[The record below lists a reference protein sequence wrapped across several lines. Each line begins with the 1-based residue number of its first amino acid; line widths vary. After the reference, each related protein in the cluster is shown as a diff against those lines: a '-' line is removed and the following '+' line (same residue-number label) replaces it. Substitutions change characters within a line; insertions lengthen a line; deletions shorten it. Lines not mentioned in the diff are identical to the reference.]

1 MTHDTIVAEFIRPV
15 LADIGLEGADLLFG
29 KGGALDSMGL
39 LSLVVLLEERVNAAT
54 GKTIRLVS
62 DQAFSESRSPF
73 ATVDTLADYV
83 VELIA

>member
-1 MTHDTIVAEFIRPV
+1 MTNETIIGEFIQPV
-15 LADIGLEGADLLFG
+15 LADIGKPTAHDLFG
-29 KGGALDSMGL
+29 KSGALDSMGL

-62 DQAFSESRSPF
+62 DQAFSQTRSPF

-83 VELIA
+83 AELIA